1 MLNVCPGVW
10 LIVIAAVHPT
20 FAVVESVGSMRPNVL
35 PVGAGY
41 ATEQS
46 VFGVV
51 GFVRSR
57 KVTAAFRMSPR
68 APSGLSMTVA
78 CSGTFAVVDVVP
90 DVKTID
96 GPAYEASASSC
107 VIKN

>member
-10 LIVIAAVHPT
+10 LIVIATVHPT

-57 KVTAAFRMSPR
+57 KVTVAFRMSPR
-68 APSGLSMTVA
+68 APSGVSVMLA
-78 CSGTFAVVDVVP
+78 CNGMFAIVDVVP
-90 DVKTID
+90 DVKTIV
-96 GPAYEASASSC
+96 GP
-107 VIKN
+107 V